1 MHPEHA
7 LTNLGP
13 RVARRIE
20 DPEIRRTVIK
30 EAIILGIG
38 TLSIVGL
45 LFLSRFVHSQLHGA
59 CDCLDGLLLE
69 YGPSTLATFLAVGML
84 MSVLGRRTSA
94 RLRVQ
99 KELREAN
106 GRMKGDLEAAAE
118 IQRSLLP
125 HSPPDSP
132 RIKFQWSFEPSDEL
146 AGDTL
151 NVFSLTDHQLVLYML
166 DVSGHGVSAGLLSV
180 TLHRL
185 LSPRPNGPSVVLADS
200 DGTGRRPVSPAEV
213 ARQLNEQFPMRPKRG
228 QYFTL
233 LYGLLNTETLEFRF
247 TCAGHPPPIYIPE
260 NDDARILNVN
270 GFPIGL
276 LPEATYEDHVISLGK
291 GDRLYFYSDGVTE
304 AMNPQEEMFGQE
316 RWLDTLRRVRDKSLK
331 DSLSVLTGS
340 VKTWCAG
347 SSCGDDISILAV
359 EVVE

>member
-1 MHPEHA
+1 MA
-7 LTNLGP
+7 VIGIDKLTGL
-13 RVARRIE
+13 RMKKKIE

-30 EAIILGIG
+30 EAIILGAG
-38 TLSIVGL
+38 TLSIVSL
-45 LFLSRFVHSQLHGA
+45 VFLGRFIHAQLHGA
-59 CDCLDGLLLE
+59 CNCLHGLLLE
-69 YGPSTLATFLAVGML
+69 YGPSTVATFLAVGIL
-84 MSVLGRRTSA
+84 MSVLGRRTST

-99 KELREAN
+99 NELYKAN
-106 GRMKGDLEAAAE
+106 RRMKGDLEAAAE

-125 HSPPDSP
+125 HSPPDSQ
-132 RIKFQWSFEPSDEL
+132 RIKFHWSFEPSDEL

-151 NVFSLTDHQLVLYML
+151 NVFSLADHQLVLYML
-166 DVSGHGVSAGLLSV
+166 DVSGHGVSAALLSV

-185 LSPRPNGPSVVLADS
+185 LSPGPDGPSVVLADT
-200 DGTGRRPVSPAEV
+200 DGTGRRPVPPAEV
-213 ARQLNEQFPMRPKRG
+213 ARQLNEQFPMRPEGG

-260 NDDARILNVN
+260 NDDARILKVN

-276 LPEATYEDHVISLGK
+276 LQEATYEDHVVTLAK

-304 AMNPQEEMFGQE
+304 AMNPQEDIFGQE
-316 RWLDTLRRVRDKSLK
+316 RWLDALRQVRDKSLK
-331 DSLSVLTGS
+331 DSLSALMGS
-340 VKTWCAG
+340 LKTWCAG

-359 EVVE
+359 EVVK

>member
-1 MHPEHA
+1 MKRE
-7 LTNLGP
+7 
-13 RVARRIE
+13 IE
-20 DPEIRRTVIK
+20 DPGIRRAVIK
-30 EAIILGIG
+30 DAIILGVG
-38 TLSIVGL
+38 TLSIVSL
-45 LFLSRFVHSQLHGA
+45 LFLGRFIHAQLHDA
-59 CDCLDGLLLE
+59 CNCLHGLLLE
-69 YGPSTLATFLAVGML
+69 YGPSTLVTFLAVGTL
-84 MSVLGRRTSA
+84 MSVLGSRTST

-99 KELREAN
+99 KELHEAN
-106 GRMKGDLEAAAE
+106 KRMKGDLEAAAE

-132 RIKFQWSFEPSDEL
+132 RIKFRWSFEPSDEL

-180 TLHRL
+180 TLHRV
-185 LSPRPNGPSVVLADS
+185 LSPRPDGPSLVLADT
-200 DGTGRRPVSPAEV
+200 DGTGRRPVPPAEV
-213 ARQLNEQFPMRPKRG
+213 ARQLNEQFPMRPERG

-247 TCAGHPPPIYIPE
+247 TCAGHPPPIYIPK

-304 AMNPQEEMFGQE
+304 AMNPEEEMFGQG
-316 RWLDTLRRVRDKSLK
+316 RWLDTLRQVRDKSLK

-340 VKTWCAG
+340 LKTWCAG
-347 SSCGDDISILAV
+347 SSCDDDISILAV

>member
-1 MHPEHA
+1 MA
-7 LTNLGP
+7 VIGIDKLTGL
-13 RVARRIE
+13 RMKKRIE

-30 EAIILGIG
+30 EAIILGVG
-38 TLSIVGL
+38 TLSIVSL
-45 LFLSRFVHSQLHGA
+45 VFLGRSIHAQLHGA
-59 CDCLDGLLLE
+59 CNCLHGLLLE
-69 YGPSTLATFLAVGML
+69 YGPSTVATFLAVGIL
-84 MSVLGRRTSA
+84 MSVLGRRTRT

-99 KELREAN
+99 KELHEAN
-106 GRMKGDLEAAAE
+106 GRMKGDLEAAAK

-125 HSPPDSP
+125 QSPPDSS
-132 RIKFQWSFEPSDEL
+132 RIKFHWSFKPSAEL

-151 NVFSLTDHQLVLYML
+151 NVFPLGDHQLVLYML
-166 DVSGHGVSAGLLSV
+166 DVSGHGVSAALLSV

-185 LSPRPNGPSVVLADS
+185 LSPGPDGPSVVLADT
-200 DGTGRRPVSPAEV
+200 DGTGRRPVPPAEV
-213 ARQLNEQFPMRPKRG
+213 ARQLNEQFPMRPEGG

-276 LPEATYEDHVISLGK
+276 LQEATYEDHVVTLAK

-316 RWLDTLRRVRDKSLK
+316 RWLDALRRVRDKTLK
-331 DSLSVLTGS
+331 DSLSGLTRS
-340 VKTWCAG
+340 LKIWCAG
-347 SSCGDDISILAV
+347 SSCDDDISILAV
-359 EVVE
+359 EVVA